1 MATQIPEFNED
12 LNVISKLGDN
22 PNTDDGLSAADLKA
36 QFDRGPNLIKKFIND
51 YIVPAI
57 NNYVVGTGFLLLN
70 GGTMKGNI
78 AMSGNRI
85 SGLNDP
91 ADNQD
96 AATKIFV
103 EERVS
108 SAVANSGFLAK
119 SGGTMTGGLN
129 MNGNTVTGLGYPAN
143 SGDAVPKFFLDNYVV
158 PPELGG
164 TGAQNGADGLANM
177 LAAGRM
183 RLSAQQIVSSLPSA
197 AELPEGTFV
206 LVPIQKVT

>member
-1 MATQIPEFNED
+1 MATQIPEFKED

-57 NNYVVGTGFLLLN
+57 NNYVVGTGFLPLT

-78 AMSGNRI
+78 AMSGNKI

-91 ADNQD
+91 TDNQD

-119 SGGTMTGGLN
+119 SGGTMTGGIN
-129 MNGNTVTGLGYPAN
+129 MDGNTVTGLGYPAN

-164 TGAQNGADGLANM
+164 TGAQNASDGLANM